1 MALIPDKIRE
11 INGFKETLKLVIR
24 ITDLWFVGTQDK
36 FEQPKMVIVD
46 SNGDQIHAVCKKN
59 QLKSWNP
66 ILKKFANFERGLL
79 VDIIDVVDELI
90 YQQISSENKRV
101 VFKLKDLSD
110 QLVSCTL
117 WEDYYLQFLEY
128 LNESNGEG
136 PIVILLTHAR
146 IKESQ
151 GIVTVPNN
159 NKQLIKSIK
168 IGLNSLCLFLPLIL
182 FLILQTYRIKK
193 HNPTMKQAHN
203 RPILASF
210 QQTIHFC
217 FKSLSEINVISE
229 VLEIV
234 CFTVST
240 IGRIVMDN
248 HSWCCTVCIKC
259 NNKTDKDNIPFTCAC
274 CKYNQQTVL
283 RYRLEVIVYH
293 KEQSTK
299 FMLWN
304 RECITLIGQ
313 LADEVNRLKITV
325 SYLFL
330 CILTDFTPQNL
341 G

>member
-24 ITDLWFVGTQDK
+24 ITDL
-36 FEQPKMVIVD
+36 
-46 SNGDQIHAVCKKN
+46 C
-59 QLKSWNP
+59 
-66 ILKKFANFERGLL
+66 ANFERGLL

-151 GIVTVPNN
+151 
-159 NKQLIKSIK
+159 
-168 IGLNSLCLFLPLIL
+168 
-182 FLILQTYRIKK
+182 
-193 HNPTMKQAHN
+193 
-203 RPILASF
+203 
-210 QQTIHFC
+210 
-217 FKSLSEINVISE
+217 
-229 VLEIV
+229 
-234 CFTVST
+234 
-240 IGRIVMDN
+240 
-248 HSWCCTVCIKC
+248 VCIKC

-313 LADEVNRLKITV
+313 LADEVNRLKITLIKGAKDTV
-325 SYLFL
+325 
-330 CILTDFTPQNL
+330 IL
-341 G
+341 